1 MGKIVWTDDAI
12 TDLKEIHDY
21 ISLDSLT
28 AASRLS
34 NSLIERVEILQNYP
48 ESGRVVPEFG
58 DKKIRELIKGNYRI
72 VYQIVSEIEI
82 NILRIHHSARQL
94 LK

>member
-34 NSLIERVEILQNYP
+34 NSLVKRVEILQNYP

-58 DKKIRELIKGNYRI
+58 DKRIRELIKGNYRI
-72 VYQIVSEIEI
+72 VYRIVSEIEI